1 MGIRQTEKK
10 SGTATATYASGEGHL
25 VAVNLCAAADAA
37 TVIVYDNT
45 SAAGTIICKLGAGIG
60 LSDSFTP
67 CEPVH
72 FGTGL
77 HLVIS
82 GTTPHI
88 SAQWFGPKA
97 S

>member
-1 MGIRQTEKK
+1 MAFIQTEKK
-10 SGTATATYASGEGHL
+10 SGTATATYASGAGHL
-25 VAVNLCAAADAA
+25 IAVNLCAGADAA

-45 SAAGTIICKLGAGIG
+45 SASGTIICKLGAGIG
-60 LSDSFTP
+60 LSDSFAP
-67 CEPVH
+67 SVPVS
-72 FGTGL
+72 FATGL

-88 SAQWFGPKA
+88 SAQWIGPKA